1 MKNKLFYVL
10 FPFFFLGL
18 TSCQQVFETSVFEFA
33 ARDNP
38 RISSNVSTDKLIQL
52 GIENSTDAKTS
63 KAVFDALTKK
73 DLTGLSSQ
81 DMASV
86 LTIGVNASNTNN
98 AVMTTVDGFLKENTL
113 DNISSLSEDEQKKL
127 LESVVKNVD
136 TSVYTNEKFRELI
149 NDEDVLNASSPETL
163 CFVSAVILTYSY
175 NKYKTEPDP
184 FEALADAA
192 VDGSDPEMA
201 DLKTVAEKITNI
213 TITNTEDSGPL
224 GSVFGDL
231 ADMISGIISK

>member
-52 GIENSTDAKTS
+52 GTENSTDAKTS

-81 DMASV
+81 DKASV

-113 DNISSLSEDEQKKL
+113 DNISSLS
-127 LESVVKNVD
+127 
-136 TSVYTNEKFRELI
+136 
-149 NDEDVLNASSPETL
+149 
-163 CFVSAVILTYSY
+163 
-175 NKYKTEPDP
+175 
-184 FEALADAA
+184 
-192 VDGSDPEMA
+192 
-201 DLKTVAEKITNI
+201 
-213 TITNTEDSGPL
+213 
-224 GSVFGDL
+224 
-231 ADMISGIISK
+231 